1 MTSEAYI
8 FAYSHP
14 VTKITLCFTTG
25 KVFVGDSILSVNGV
39 DLRASKHSDA
49 ARVMSG
55 LHGEVTLELLYTES
69 QESEAVAISA
79 SSLK

>member
-1 MTSEAYI
+1 M
-8 FAYSHP
+8 
-14 VTKITLCFTTG
+14 
-25 KVFVGDSILSVNGV
+25 GDSILSVNGV

-55 LHGEVTLELLYTES
+55 LHGEVTLELLYTQS
-69 QESEAVAISA
+69 QESEAVVISA

>member
-1 MTSEAYI
+1 MFS
-8 FAYSHP
+8 
-14 VTKITLCFTTG
+14 LTG

-69 QESEAVAISA
+69 QESEAVATSA